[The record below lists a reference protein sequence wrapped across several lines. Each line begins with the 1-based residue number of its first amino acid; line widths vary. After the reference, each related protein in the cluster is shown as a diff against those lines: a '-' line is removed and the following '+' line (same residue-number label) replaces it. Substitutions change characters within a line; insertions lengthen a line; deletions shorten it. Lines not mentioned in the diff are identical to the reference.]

1 MLLLLSL
8 MIVGCSNANKKTE
21 VKTNEPKQEQKD
33 DDKAVEEKQSDDTAE
48 NKKTESKVNEDSKSP
63 TSNTNND
70 KAIKSTEKT
79 SKTEDIS
86 TKNNQT
92 TSQSSAQSNSTSS
105 STSVSTNSQPS
116 ETAPTPPVENVVPD
130 KQPEQEKTKNYKVG
144 NCGKLYNTE
153 SEARAVADANNG
165 TFTDTYFIS
174 GYFLYSTYDK
184 WSFDY
189 YYTYFK

>member
-1 MLLLLSL
+1 MLLLLS
-8 MIVGCSNANKKTE
+8 MIIVGCSSVDKKTE
-21 VKTNEPKQEQKD
+21 VKTNEPIQEQKN
-33 DDKAVEEKQSDDTAE
+33 DDKAVEKKSNDTVE
-48 NKKTESKVNEDSKSP
+48 DKKTESKLNEDSENY
-63 TSNTNND
+63 TSDISND
-70 KAIKSTEKT
+70 KAKKSTEKT
-79 SKTEDIS
+79 SKTEDAS

-92 TSQSSAQSNSTSS
+92 TSQSSTQSNSTSGS
-105 STSVSTNSQPS
+105 SNSQPS
-116 ETAPTPPVENVVPD
+116 ETTPTPPVENVVPD
-130 KQPEQEKTKNYKVG
+130 KQPEQEKPKKYKVG

-189 YYTYFK
+189 YYTYFE